1 MGWGKVDKRLVQ
13 RIYLEFQD
21 ETLLIDRKEGSFEYA
36 KRKTSKN
43 FFYHLYQDKES
54 VVKLLDYFGDKVDFG
69 NQHKDVLRYRLTIDY
84 LNKPQKIVE
93 LPYEP
98 TGWAAFLS
106 EIDKFISF
114 HNDGQLIPAGFER
127 NSSSEKKKH

>member
-1 MGWGKVDKRLVQ
+1 MNQVEHDASVQ
-13 RIYLEFQD
+13 RIYIEYQD

-36 KRKTSKN
+36 KRKDSKK

-54 VVKLLDYFGDKVDFG
+54 VVKLLDYFGEQVDFS
-69 NQHKDVLRYRLTIDY
+69 NQLQGASRYRLTIDY
-84 LNKPQKIVE
+84 LSQPQKIVE
-93 LPYEP
+93 SPYEP

-106 EIDKFISF
+106 EIEKFISF

-127 NSSSEKKKH
+127 NSSSEKKKR

>member
-1 MGWGKVDKRLVQ
+1 MNQVEKDVFFQ
-13 RIYLEFQD
+13 RIYIEFQD

-36 KRKTSKN
+36 KRKNSKK

-54 VVKLLDYFGDKVDFG
+54 VAKLLDYFGEQVNFSNRQKG
-69 NQHKDVLRYRLTIDY
+69 ASRYRLTIDY
-84 LNKPQKIVE
+84 LSQPQKIVE
-93 LPYEP
+93 SPYEP

-127 NSSSEKKKH
+127 NSSSEKKKR